1 MHALIIP
8 LDHEM
13 MVGMRMQEARN
24 DLVAVRKKQ
33 RKPHVQEHE
42 EWNGIQS

>member
-1 MHALIIP
+1 
-8 LDHEM
+8 M
-13 MVGMRMQEARN
+13 MVGVRPAEARN

-33 RKPHVQEHE
+33 RKPLVKQYE